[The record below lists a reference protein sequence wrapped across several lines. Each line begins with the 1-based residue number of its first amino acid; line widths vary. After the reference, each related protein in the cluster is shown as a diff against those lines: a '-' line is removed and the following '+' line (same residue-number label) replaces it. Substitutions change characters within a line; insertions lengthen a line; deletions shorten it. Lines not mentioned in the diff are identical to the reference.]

1 MTICFKH
8 MEYLHFFINS
18 CVPSL
23 FYTVRIVLVMQSD
36 NVFII
41 LKHACE
47 QATFWSQ
54 KVEFQNVLM
63 SMLISIPDQ
72 MYFTLWAVS
81 QSPLGG
87 GQATIYYMKEDT
99 QNFYM
104 APIA

>member
-1 MTICFKH
+1 

-23 FYTVRIVLVMQSD
+23 LYTVRIVLVMQSD

-63 SMLISIPDQ
+63 SMLISIPVN
-72 MYFTLWAVS
+72 YRAEKKRSLCVVVRSLLLALLNVHAV
-81 QSPLGG
+81 P
-87 GQATIYYMKEDT
+87 
-99 QNFYM
+99 
-104 APIA
+104 

>member
-63 SMLISIPDQ
+63 SMLISIP
-72 MYFTLWAVS
+72 
-81 QSPLGG
+81 
-87 GQATIYYMKEDT
+87 ATYPPALPRSRDRYRRPKASYM
-99 QNFYM
+99 
-104 APIA
+104 

>member
-8 MEYLHFFINS
+8 MEYLHFFIDS

-63 SMLISIPDQ
+63 SMLISIPGW
-72 MYFTLWAVS
+72 MES
-81 QSPLGG
+81 QSPA
-87 GQATIYYMKEDT
+87 QS
-99 QNFYM
+99 QQ
-104 APIA
+104 

>member
-8 MEYLHFFINS
+8 MEYLHFFIDS

-63 SMLISIPDQ
+63 SMLISIPETNKLHGLDGARLEQ
-72 MYFTLWAVS
+72 SNTLPS
-81 QSPLGG
+81 LR
-87 GQATIYYMKEDT
+87 IL
-99 QNFYM
+99 
-104 APIA
+104 

>member
-63 SMLISIPDQ
+63 SMLISIPGNFHFVMHRFH
-72 MYFTLWAVS
+72 MYHQALPTRKGTFAFHALNDLSFT
-81 QSPLGG
+81 
-87 GQATIYYMKEDT
+87 
-99 QNFYM
+99 
-104 APIA
+104 